1 MVRWSLIASGS
12 ANIQI
17 HEFSKPMDSLLS
29 KLKQKVMK
37 SLLYWHE
44 ICHGGHFGLERDK
57 DTNRNRNIA
66 AESYNV

>member
-1 MVRWSLIASGS
+1 
-12 ANIQI
+12 
-17 HEFSKPMDSLLS
+17 MDSLLS